1 MTNPTQPGGRRGI
14 HTAAAATVVLL
25 LIGVALI
32 AVGMRTSGGP
42 PQPVSDAAA
51 SDSAAPLPSPSRNP
65 RQSQSSRTSNARK
78 VLNPRRVSP
87 AVDLTRR
94 STSARSFPPPHR
106 SLSTFRTLASTA
118 PTSWTLVWQPT
129 APSRSL
135 RTPSA
140 PGWFYPGPSPG
151 QFGPAVIAGHVDSD
165 RGPAVFYRLGELDP
179 GDRVHVTRADGT
191 VGTFLIDRVEAFA
204 KAEFPTHEVYGDTTN
219 RAELRLITCGGN
231 YDDDAG
237 YLGNVVAFAH
247 LVSAR

>member
-1 MTNPTQPGGRRGI
+1 MRLPA
-14 HTAAAATVVLL
+14 TAA
-25 LIGVALI
+25 
-32 AVGMRTSGGP
+32 
-42 PQPVSDAAA
+42 
-51 SDSAAPLPSPSRNP
+51 LPSPEP
-65 RQSQSSRTSNARK
+65 QSTPVTKQQNKQRKESSQPQQGVPSGRPDKAIDFGPI
-78 VLNPRRVSP
+78 LP
-87 AVDLTRR
+87 ASAPVALDIPDIGVHSTNIVDLG
-94 STSARSFPPPHR
+94 
-106 SLSTFRTLASTA
+106 LAA
-118 PTSWTLVWQPT
+118 DGAIEVPED
-129 APSRSL
+129 
-135 RTPSA
+135 PSA

-247 LVSAR
+247 LVSARSEQSRAKAKRAPGRQTFARGEA